1 MIRVVVGSKNPSKI
15 EGVKRAYE
23 TFNIETEIVPV
34 EAESRVSRQPRSLDE
49 TVRGAL
55 NRALSAREK
64 IDGDEYVG
72 VESGLMHI
80 PYIDR
85 IVDVTVAVICDR
97 QLRITVGLSP
107 AFEVPPDFVRRL
119 YGEDLELEDLVVQIT
134 GIENIGEKGGFI
146 SFLTNGRYERSELV
160 RQAVLMA
167 LTPRVCPIKRMY
179 RME

>member
-1 MIRVVVGSKNPSKI
+1 MMRVAVGSKNPSKI
-15 EGVKRAYE
+15 EGVRRAYE
-23 TFNIETEIVPV
+23 SFSIEAEVFPV
-34 EAESRVSRQPRSLDE
+34 EVESKVSRQPRSLDE

-55 NRALSAREK
+55 NRAVAARERV
-64 IDGDEYVG
+64 DADEYVG
-72 VESGLMHI
+72 VESGLMYI

-85 IVDVTVAVICDR
+85 VVDVTVAVICDR
-97 QLRITVGLSP
+97 MMRITVGLSP

-119 YGEDLELEDLVVQIT
+119 YSEDTELEEIVVQLT

-146 SFLTNGRYERSELV
+146 SFLTNGKYERSELV

-167 LTPRVCPIKRMY
+167 LTPRICPIKRMY

>member
-1 MIRVVVGSKNPSKI
+1 MIRVAVGSRNPSKI

-23 TFNIETEIVPV
+23 TFGIEVEIIPV
-34 EAESRVSRQPRSLDE
+34 DAESKVSRQPRSLDE

-55 NRALSAREK
+55 NRAFSARDK
-64 IDGDEYVG
+64 VDADEYVG
-72 VESGLMHI
+72 VESGLMYI
-80 PYIDR
+80 PYVDR

-119 YGEDLELEDLVVQIT
+119 YGEDIELEDIVVEIT

-146 SFLTNGRYERSELV
+146 SFLTNGKYERSELV

-167 LTPRVCPIKRMY
+167 LTPRICPIKRMY